1 MATTTK
7 TTRTKRTAT
16 KKTTDVET
24 KNTADSSDILEDS
37 SKEKKDSNT
46 TTEVDAYEHLKK
58 ENELL
63 QQNMALMM
71 QKFEELQKQLT
82 ESQKKETINIE
93 NTTTSSVPAVNQEE
107 NTYKEIN
114 PLKPIKVI
122 SLSTGGV
129 TLRTSPDGK
138 GNVLRFNKFGQ
149 VRYAPYQ
156 DLQTMITVDRSFIE
170 EGMVYICDKD
180 VIKNNYLE
188 DAYSKFISKN
198 TMEHILELPIDK
210 IAELIANTTISI
222 QNTVIE
228 LIIRKI
234 NNNEPVDMN
243 KVAKIGEVCDG
254 KPDIMQLAMLKRTN

>member
-1 MATTTK
+1 
-7 TTRTKRTAT
+7 
-16 KKTTDVET
+16 
-24 KNTADSSDILEDS
+24 
-37 SKEKKDSNT
+37 
-46 TTEVDAYEHLKK
+46 
-58 ENELL
+58 
-63 QQNMALMM
+63 MALMM
-71 QKFEELQKQLT
+71 QKFEELQKQLA

-93 NTTTSSVPAVNQEE
+93 NTTSSVSAVNQEE